1 MAPNTITHHR
11 ARVALATGLLA
22 LVLASCGSDT
32 KSASSVATVAEADA
46 GKAADEQGAGVG
58 FAGDAARAPAAD
70 AAGGATATTAAGSS
84 ASGSTT
90 ALVDDVPAVDRKV
103 IVTVT
108 LDVVVTDVG
117 AAAVKAA
124 TLAEGT
130 GGYVFSQQTN
140 LGERPSSSIVLKVPP
155 AKVGGLLTS
164 LGGLGTVLSQTQQ
177 AEDVTAQFVDLE
189 SRITAARASVA
200 RVREFLDRTTNVGE
214 LAGLEGE
221 LTRRQT
227 ELEQLLGQQRV
238 LASRT
243 DLATVTLTL
252 VPEVGGKGGDDL
264 SPASALRRGV
274 DSIANVGRGIGIVAA
289 FLLPWLPV
297 VLVVAAAVAVGR
309 RRRRRRVVA
318 VVAPPAPPAPPVE
331 PEREK
336 VDA

>member
-1 MAPNTITHHR
+1 MAPNTITRRRVR
-11 ARVALATGLLA
+11 AVLASGLVA
-22 LVLASCGSDT
+22 LVLTSCGSDAT
-32 KSASSVATVAEADA
+32 SGSSATVVDA
-46 GKAADEQGAGVG
+46 GRVVDEQGAGDG
-58 FAGDAARAPAAD
+58 LSSEAAKAPAAD
-70 AAGGATATTAAGSS
+70 ASGGSTATSVATLTA
-84 ASGSTT
+84 
-90 ALVDDVPAVDRKV
+90 DDVLAVDRKV

-108 LDVVVTDVG
+108 LDVVVADVG
-117 AAAVKAA
+117 AAAVKA
-124 TLAEGT
+124 TTMAEGT

-155 AKVGGLLTS
+155 AKVGGLLTT

-200 RVREFLDRTTNVGE
+200 RVREFLDRTTNVAE

-252 VPEVGGKGGDDL
+252 VPEVGGKGGEDL
-264 SPASALRRGV
+264 SPSSALRRGV
-274 DSIANVGRGIGIVAA
+274 DSIVNVGKGIGIVGA

-297 VLVVAAAVAVGR
+297 VLVVAAVVAVR
-309 RRRRRRVVA
+309 RRRRRREGAVVVA
-318 VVAPPAPPAPPVE
+318 ASPAPPVE
-331 PEREK
+331 PERER